1 MAIPDYFRRN
11 AVAIAQAV
19 SGLDEARLETKLGDV
34 CIGVTIGSD
43 AAGLE
48 GRAAT
53 DLLIR
58 LLARLYPA
66 MAFRD
71 ESATDA
77 DVHVANLALRVNPRI
92 DLSQAPTIEVVIG
105 SPTRTPSLDRTVFA
119 GCDGWK
125 ATLSSQRTQ
134 TCGDS
139 NNPFGAGVAACLAA
153 ADVFRHLFVP
163 DRELDG
169 DIEIDLTVPFGTDD
183 AVDPDVNADV
193 GNLVLV
199 GAGAIGNATAWALSR
214 SQLQGSID
222 IVDGETIDLGNLQRY
237 VLAERA
243 DENNQKANFIA
254 EQFKGTLTADAY
266 PCRLAE
272 FLQSRHSRTD
282 LLLLA
287 LDSAKDRRAAQ
298 ASLPRRIANA
308 WTQPS
313 DLGVSIHNF
322 TRGACVSCLY
332 QPSGQ
337 QKNEDVLIAEAFGI
351 PDKLMD
357 VRTLLHSNGGA
368 PRSLLEAIAAAS
380 RVELDNL
387 LPFEGRPLRNLYS
400 DGFCGG
406 AVIPLDAIATPADD
420 VHVPLAHQSALA
432 GILLAAAAV
441 KLAQSEPEHSAVA
454 QFDVLKPQE
463 RFQVHPVAK
472 DPAGRCICQDKDYV
486 DVYREKYGSAS
497 WRSSATP

>member
-19 SGLDEARLETKLGDV
+19 SGLDEELLETKLGDV
-34 CIGVTIGSD
+34 CVGVTIGSD
-43 AAGLE
+43 AGGTE
-48 GRAAT
+48 GRAAA
-53 DLLIR
+53 DLLVR
-58 LLARLYPA
+58 LFARLYPA

-77 DVHVANLALRVNPRI
+77 GGHAADLALRVNPRI
-92 DLSQAPTIEVVIG
+92 DLSQDPTIEVVIG
-105 SPTRTPSLDRTVFA
+105 SPTRTQSLDRMVFA

-125 ATLSSQRTQ
+125 ATLSTQRPQ
-134 TCGDS
+134 VCGDS
-139 NNPFGAGVAACLAA
+139 NNPFGAGLAACLAA

-169 DIEIDLTVPFGTDD
+169 DIDFTVPFGNDD
-183 AVDPDVNADV
+183 AGDDPDVNADV
-193 GNLVLV
+193 GSLVLV

-214 SQLQGSID
+214 SQLRGSID
-222 IVDGETIDLGNLQRY
+222 IVDAETIDLGNLQRY

-254 EQFKGTLTADAY
+254 ERFMGTLEAEAY

-272 FLQSRHSRTD
+272 FLQSRDSRTD

-308 WTQPS
+308 WTRPNG
-313 DLGVSIHNF
+313 LGVSIHNF
-322 TRGACVSCLY
+322 THGACVSCLY
-332 QPSGQ
+332 QPNGQ
-337 QKNEDVLIAEAFGI
+337 QKSEDMVIAEAFGI

-368 PRSLLEAIAAAS
+368 PRSLLQAIAAAS
-380 RVELDNL
+380 GVNLETL

-406 AVIPLDAIATPADD
+406 AVIPLDAIGAPAAD

-454 QFDVLKPQE
+454 QFDVLQPQE

-486 DVYREKYGSAS
+486 DVYLEKFGSAS

>member
-19 SGLDEARLETKLGDV
+19 SGLDEKRLETKLGDV

-43 AAGLE
+43 AGATE
-48 GRAAT
+48 GQAAT
-53 DLLIR
+53 DLLVR

-66 MAFRD
+66 MAIRD

-77 DVHVANLALRVNPRI
+77 DGHAADLALRVNPSI
-92 DLSQAPTIEVVIG
+92 DLSQDPTIEVIIG
-105 SPTRTPSLDRTVFA
+105 SPTNTQTLHRTVFA

-125 ATLSSQRTQ
+125 ATLSTQRPQ

-139 NNPFGAGVAACLAA
+139 NNPFGAGLAACLAA

-163 DRELDG
+163 GRELDG
-169 DIEIDLTVPFGTDD
+169 DIGLTVPFGTDD
-183 AVDPDVNADV
+183 AGVDPDVNADA

-214 SQLQGSID
+214 SQLRGAID

-272 FLQSRHSRTD
+272 FLQSRDSRND

-308 WTQPS
+308 WTQPG

-332 QPSGQ
+332 EPDGQ
-337 QKNEDVLIAEAFGI
+337 QKNEDLIIAEAFGI

-368 PRSLLEAIAAAS
+368 PRGLLEAIAAAS
-380 RVELDNL
+380 SLELDTL

-406 AVIPLDAIATPADD
+406 AVIPLDAIGTPADD
-420 VHVPLAHQSALA
+420 VHVPFAHQSALA

-441 KLAQSEPEHSAVA
+441 RLATSEPEHSAIA
-454 QFDVLKPQE
+454 KYNVLEPQK

-472 DPAGRCICQDKDYV
+472 DPAGRCICQDRDYV
-486 DVYREKYGSAS
+486 DVYLEKYGSAS
-497 WRSSATP
+497 CRSSATP